1 MYKRQAL
8 EQQLDPQWVYQGLYF
23 KAGLYLQ
30 DNRGPSS
37 EGGRATFSELR
48 VSHQ

>member
-1 MYKRQAL
+1 
-8 EQQLDPQWVYQGLYF
+8 
-23 KAGLYLQ
+23 
-30 DNRGPSS
+30 RGPSS

>member
-1 MYKRQAL
+1 
-8 EQQLDPQWVYQGLYF
+8 
-23 KAGLYLQ
+23 
-30 DNRGPSS
+30 NRGPSS